1 MQVVGVAEPRDFHRS
16 HVAER
21 CASCRARGPSGTAP
35 ASDSAGLTAFW
46 PGQLWYCVKY
56 AVQVV
61 DRAGCKG
68 AAGRLRCHRHPGPQ
82 HRPRPPGSARGQASH
97 SNPAGLDAR
106 RSGRGLRRQG
116 VRARPSLESP
126 ARPVLPGFAP
136 APTRPDPTPPRSY
149 HILLE
154 KPMANTEAECHR
166 IYKAVTQAG
175 VIFAVCHV
183 LRYTPCAFIRLVW
196 RPSPPPHC
204 P

>member
-1 MQVVGVAEPRDFHRS
+1 MQFKSWTELAARERLADCVVIATQVRS
-16 HVAER
+16 TG
-21 CASCRARGPSGTAP
+21 RGP
-35 ASDSAGLTAFW
+35 
-46 PGQLWYCVKY
+46 
-56 AVQVV
+56 
-61 DRAGCKG
+61 
-68 AAGRLRCHRHPGPQ
+68 
-82 HRPRPPGSARGQASH
+82 
-97 SNPAGLDAR
+97 
-106 RSGRGLRRQG
+106 
-116 VRARPSLESP
+116 P
-126 ARPVLPGFAP
+126 ARPVVRPHTQIPQDSMHADPAVAFAGKGCGRDP
-136 APTRPDPTPPRSY
+136 AWKALHALSCPASPPPRPDPTPPRSY